1 MRNERWPRRQAGFRR
16 VVVSLL
22 CAALIVAASVAKA
35 APLLGDA
42 NCDGQVNR
50 DDFDALVA
58 GLFGGGGDCAGLDVN
73 GDGVISAADVVAL
86 LEVLPPTTPT
96 ETPTPTI
103 GIPTPS
109 NTPAPSPTVTIGGP
123 TQTPTPSRSVT
134 PSPSQ
139 TPSIT
144 ITPGGPTFTRTRTG
158 TVTRTPSNTRRPTR
172 TTTASATGT
181 ATRTGTRTR
190 TFTRTTTP
198 PTSTATPV
206 VTATSTATCN
216 AQRTDGCTR
225 TPTPTITS
233 TGPSPTRTA
242 TGPTRTPTRTGTA
255 SRTPTNTR
263 VPSVT
268 TTPSKTRTASRT
280 ATITRTRTATRTGTG
295 TRTVTNTRAP
305 TNTPTPPPTRTTTQ
319 TRTITPTRTPS
330 RTGTPTIPRPA
341 GAEVVY
347 FGIATADN
355 HVRTPTGQTP
365 DGVPIFTFPVHFG
378 FLIVVEARPGT
389 NRIPPGAC
397 GVGTVADCNGG
408 RSSLEII
415 ADRALGNGS
424 AAVCD
429 IEPPNFGG
437 VPGVASLD
445 LNSAQAIDPI
455 NDLACRFEIHS
466 MTTDACTLNSR
477 GVPGFVREDL
487 GSGTIQY
494 CSQLVLGS
502 QYPFPSGLTRLKVQ
516 VQDGRGTVGNQVQIA
531 IQIP

>member
-1 MRNERWPRRQAGFRR
+1 
-16 VVVSLL
+16 
-22 CAALIVAASVAKA
+22 
-35 APLLGDA
+35 
-42 NCDGQVNR
+42 
-50 DDFDALVA
+50 
-58 GLFGGGGDCAGLDVN
+58 
-73 GDGVISAADVVAL
+73 
-86 LEVLPPTTPT
+86 
-96 ETPTPTI
+96 
-103 GIPTPS
+103 
-109 NTPAPSPTVTIGGP
+109 
-123 TQTPTPSRSVT
+123 
-134 PSPSQ
+134 
-139 TPSIT
+139 
-144 ITPGGPTFTRTRTG
+144 
-158 TVTRTPSNTRRPTR
+158 
-172 TTTASATGT
+172 
-181 ATRTGTRTR
+181 
-190 TFTRTTTP
+190 
-198 PTSTATPV
+198 
-206 VTATSTATCN
+206 
-216 AQRTDGCTR
+216 
-225 TPTPTITS
+225 
-233 TGPSPTRTA
+233 
-242 TGPTRTPTRTGTA
+242 
-255 SRTPTNTR
+255 
-263 VPSVT
+263 
-268 TTPSKTRTASRT
+268 
-280 ATITRTRTATRTGTG
+280 
-295 TRTVTNTRAP
+295 VTNTRAP